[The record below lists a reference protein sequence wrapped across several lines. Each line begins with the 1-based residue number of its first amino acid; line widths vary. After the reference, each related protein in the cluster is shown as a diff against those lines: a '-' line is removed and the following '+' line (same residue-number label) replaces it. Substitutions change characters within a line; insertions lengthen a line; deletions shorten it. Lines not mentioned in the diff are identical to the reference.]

1 MAHTPVQTIPLSET
15 AQAAKTTAYK
25 TTPYDIDSIKE
36 EARSLVKRGVIDRH
50 QPLYALCRYIPGRD
64 WVCVELELERN
75 DYLLRDR
82 IIDLLGR
89 EDWEN
94 D

>member
-1 MAHTPVQTIPLSET
+1 MISTVT
-15 AQAAKTTAYK
+15 
-25 TTPYDIDSIKE
+25 YDIDLIKE
-36 EARSLVKRGVIDRH
+36 EARQLVKKGNVARS
-50 QPLYALCRYIPGRD
+50 QPIYALCEYIPGRD

-75 DYLLRDR
+75 DFLLRDR

-89 EDWEN
+89 EDWTE